1 MTSKTTAPNTQPTTT
16 TTGFTASTS
25 QDGER
30 IASQLAF
37 LTRVLK
43 MPTIAKTWS
52 EIADQARDLG

>member
-1 MTSKTTAPNTQPTTT
+1 MTTKTTAPNTQPT

-30 IASQLAF
+30 ISSQLAF

-43 MPTIAKTWS
+43 MPTIAMRFPP
-52 EIADQARDLG
+52 ECGGIHNED

>member
-1 MTSKTTAPNTQPTTT
+1 MTTKTTAPNTQPT

-52 EIADQARDLG
+52 EIADWAAG